1 MPKRAGSISRW
12 CCCRRPAPRS
22 TSIAISKSAA
32 TSSAIWSWRSRTWS
46 RCRQAHEA
54 SVMVLLA
61 SICSMLAASACFILA
76 ACAAGAASIT
86 VPDNSTGL
94 AGVAAA
100 TTALLLDAGV
110 KPQNA
115 GGGVFVLDA
124 KNFHCDQ
131 NLNGALD
138 ASNVRAGLPALK
150 CRINSQ
156 NKRGTSAGQPFGEG
170 RALTELLQKVQ
181 GSNPPGGAA
190 FSDCG
195 MGYCGLFA
203 KSIKCTIDTKIGNFS
218 NGGRWSC
225 VFTDGQ

>member
-1 MPKRAGSISRW
+1 MKA
-12 CCCRRPAPRS
+12 
-22 TSIAISKSAA
+22 
-32 TSSAIWSWRSRTWS
+32 
-46 RCRQAHEA
+46 
-54 SVMVLLA
+54 LLA
-61 SICSMLAASACFILA
+61 SICSIFAAS
-76 ACAAGAASIT
+76 AAGAAPVT
-86 VPDNSTGL
+86 VADNSTSL

-100 TTALLLDAGV
+100 TTALLLDAGL

-115 GGGVFVLDA
+115 GGGAFVLDA

-131 NLNGALD
+131 HLNGALD
-138 ASNVRAGLPALK
+138 ASSVRAGLPTLK

-156 NKRGTSAGQPFGEG
+156 NKRGTTAGQPFGEG
-170 RALTELLQKVQ
+170 RAMTELLQKV

-195 MGYCGLFA
+195 MGYCGIFA

>member
-1 MPKRAGSISRW
+1 MK
-12 CCCRRPAPRS
+12 
-22 TSIAISKSAA
+22 
-32 TSSAIWSWRSRTWS
+32 
-46 RCRQAHEA
+46 
-54 SVMVLLA
+54 VLLA
-61 SICSMLAASACFILA
+61 SICSMLAASACSMLA
-76 ACAAGAASIT
+76 ASAAGAASVT

-156 NKRGTSAGQPFGEG
+156 NKRGISAGQPFGEG
-170 RALTELLQKVQ
+170 RAMTELLQKVQ

-190 FSDCG
+190 FSDRH
-195 MGYCGLFA
+195 GLLRHLREVRQVHHRHQDRQFQQRRPVELRFHRRA
-203 KSIKCTIDTKIGNFS
+203 VIPARQ
-218 NGGRWSC
+218 GRCFPHANSRR
-225 VFTDGQ
+225 

>member
-1 MPKRAGSISRW
+1 MK
-12 CCCRRPAPRS
+12 
-22 TSIAISKSAA
+22 
-32 TSSAIWSWRSRTWS
+32 
-46 RCRQAHEA
+46 
-54 SVMVLLA
+54 VLLA
-61 SICSMLAASACFILA
+61 SIRSMLPASACFILA
-76 ACAAGAASIT
+76 ASAAGAASVT
-86 VPDNSTGL
+86 VADNSTAL

-115 GGGVFVLDA
+115 GGGVFVLGA

-156 NKRGTSAGQPFGEG
+156 NKRGTNAGQPFGEG
-170 RALTELLQKVQ
+170 RDMTELLQKVQ

-195 MGYCGLFA
+195 MGYCGIFA
-203 KSIKCTIDTKIGNFS
+203 KSIKCNIDTKIGNFS

>member
-1 MPKRAGSISRW
+1 MK
-12 CCCRRPAPRS
+12 
-22 TSIAISKSAA
+22 
-32 TSSAIWSWRSRTWS
+32 
-46 RCRQAHEA
+46 
-54 SVMVLLA
+54 VLLA
-61 SICSMLAASACFILA
+61 SICSMLAASAGSILVASACFILA
-76 ACAAGAASIT
+76 ASAAGAASVT

-138 ASNVRAGLPALK
+138 ASNVRVGLPALK

-170 RALTELLQKVQ
+170 RAMTELLQKV
-181 GSNPPGGAA
+181 
-190 FSDCG
+190 
-195 MGYCGLFA
+195 
-203 KSIKCTIDTKIGNFS
+203 
-218 NGGRWSC
+218 
-225 VFTDGQ
+225 

>member
-1 MPKRAGSISRW
+1 MKA
-12 CCCRRPAPRS
+12 
-22 TSIAISKSAA
+22 
-32 TSSAIWSWRSRTWS
+32 
-46 RCRQAHEA
+46 
-54 SVMVLLA
+54 LLA
-61 SICSMLAASACFILA
+61 SFCSIFAAS
-76 ACAAGAASIT
+76 AAGAASVT
-86 VPDNSTGL
+86 VPDNSTSL

-100 TTALLLDAGV
+100 TTALLLDAGL

-131 NLNGALD
+131 HLNGALD
-138 ASNVRAGLPALK
+138 ASSVRAGLPTLK

-156 NKRGTSAGQPFGEG
+156 NKRGTNAGQTFGED
-170 RALTELLQKVQ
+170 RAMTELLQKVQ

-195 MGYCGLFA
+195 MGYCGIFA

>member
-1 MPKRAGSISRW
+1 MKA
-12 CCCRRPAPRS
+12 
-22 TSIAISKSAA
+22 
-32 TSSAIWSWRSRTWS
+32 
-46 RCRQAHEA
+46 
-54 SVMVLLA
+54 LLT
-61 SICSMLAASACFILA
+61 SICSIFATS
-76 ACAAGAASIT
+76 AAGAASVT
-86 VPDNSTGL
+86 VADNSTSL

-100 TTALLLDAGV
+100 TTALLLDAGL

-131 NLNGALD
+131 HLNGALD
-138 ASNVRAGLPALK
+138 ASSVRAGLPTLK

-156 NKRGTSAGQPFGEG
+156 NKRGTTAGQPFGEG
-170 RALTELLQKVQ
+170 RAMTELLQKVQ

-195 MGYCGLFA
+195 MGYCGIFA
-203 KSIKCTIDTKIGNFS
+203 KSIRCSIDTKIGNFS

>member
-1 MPKRAGSISRW
+1 MK
-12 CCCRRPAPRS
+12 
-22 TSIAISKSAA
+22 
-32 TSSAIWSWRSRTWS
+32 
-46 RCRQAHEA
+46 
-54 SVMVLLA
+54 VLLA
-61 SICSMLAASACFILA
+61 STCSMFAASACSMLAASA
-76 ACAAGAASIT
+76 ACAASIT

-110 KPQNA
+110 KP

-138 ASNVRAGLPALK
+138 ASNARAGLPAFK

-156 NKRGTSAGQPFGEG
+156 NKRGTSAGQPFGDG
-170 RALTELLQKVQ
+170 RAMTELLQKVQ
-181 GSNPPGGAA
+181 GSNPPVGAA

-195 MGYCGLFA
+195 MGYCGIFA